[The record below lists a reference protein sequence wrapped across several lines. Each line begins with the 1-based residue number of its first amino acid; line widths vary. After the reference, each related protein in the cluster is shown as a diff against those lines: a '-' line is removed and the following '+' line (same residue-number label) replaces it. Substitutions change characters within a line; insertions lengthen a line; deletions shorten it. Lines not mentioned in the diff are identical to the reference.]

1 MIPIIRHEIVN
12 QKKWITDEEISKYL
26 TLSQSIPGVIAI
38 NTATAV
44 GKKIY
49 GLPGAIA
56 ATLGMITFPFIII
69 IAVAKYFS
77 KFQEYPTIQKAFD
90 SIQALTISMIL
101 LALTSL
107 YKSGIKDKFQFVI
120 FIVGITAILFFK
132 ISPQYIIIVA
142 GVLSL
147 VYKKKIVPEEKN
159 ECT

>member
-1 MIPIIRHEIVN
+1 M
-12 QKKWITDEEISKYL
+12 
-26 TLSQSIPGVIAI
+26 
-38 NTATAV
+38 
-44 GKKIY
+44 
-49 GLPGAIA
+49 
-56 ATLGMITFPFIII
+56 
-69 IAVAKYFS
+69 AKYFS